1 MTALRLPSFRLLAL
15 GLVAPA
21 LLSGCGQGT
30 AGQTVT
36 GTVTQK
42 NGKPLPGGRID
53 LRGPSGS
60 TFSGPINGDGRYEVP
75 NVPPG
80 EYAVAV
86 DNAYLRGAGGKGP
99 AGLDPMPTDNSGQR
113 YVPLDPRFARPDT
126 SGLKVTVG
134 GAGNGSGGQPLD
146 IPLK

>member
-1 MTALRLPSFRLLAL
+1 MTRLLLCSLSL
-15 GLVAPA
+15 GLAVSAA
-21 LLSGCGQGT
+21 GCGGSGT

-60 TFSGPINGDGRYEVP
+60 TYSGPIHGDGRYEVP
-75 NVPPG
+75 NVPAG

-86 DNAYLRGAGGKGP
+86 DNAHLRGAAAKAP
-99 AGLDPMPTDNSGQR
+99 AGLAPMPTDNAGQKF
-113 YVPLDPRFARPDT
+113 VPLDPRFARPDT

-134 GAGNGSGGQPLD
+134 GSGGQSLD